1 MINRAIL
8 IGRLTADPEQRQT
21 NTGTC
26 VTSFSV
32 ACSERWKDKQGQQQ
46 EKTEFLNCVAF
57 ARLGEIC
64 GEYLHKGSLGYFEGK
79 NTIDKWEDNNG
90 NKRYSHKIV
99 LREMTMLSPKQD
111 TGQRPEPDERSPQ
124 PSTGE
129 AVPF

>member
-1 MINRAIL
+1 MINKAIL
-8 IGRLTADPEQRQT
+8 IGRLTADPESRYT
-21 NTGTC
+21 GTGTC

-64 GEYLHKGSLGYFEGK
+64 GEYLQKGSLGYFEGK
-79 NTIDKWEDNNG
+79 NTIEKWEDKSG
-90 NKRYSHKIV
+90 NTRYTHKIV
-99 LREMTMLSPKQD
+99 LREMTMLSPKQESQGGD
-111 TGQRPEPDERSPQ
+111 HGSQEP

-129 AVPF
+129 IPF